1 MKRKTIAAVL
11 AISMAAALLGG
22 CGGTGETGSAAS
34 ETNAKGTEQ
43 GAAESKGSE
52 AGASDSKDTD
62 DGASNSSDTK
72 DAASESKTSGSDD
85 IVTLKWYMSINPVA
99 PDTDKVIE
107 KLNEYTRDKIGVEID
122 YQVIANPDYKE
133 KMPTYINS
141 GEYFDICFTAN
152 WTTNY
157 AQFATRDAF
166 MDITELLPQY
176 AKETYD
182 FIPQE
187 EWDAVKVDGKIYGVP
202 SYKEM
207 GWQGSIYA
215 NSDMAKEYGID
226 LSKVKTLNDYTEVLK
241 TVKEKSQAEGK
252 NVIGLSGLNS
262 GFQLGVPFE
271 SLTGTPT
278 LPGASAI
285 PETNLFA
292 DQEEVFNQYATPE
305 YMEYCK
311 MIHGWYQNGYIS
323 KDPVQYDSDIANR
336 DNDFNNGNLFSY
348 VTANAPGAAQ
358 MLETTAGHGI
368 TSIDLTMPI
377 FETRSA
383 LGGLLAISS
392 GSEHPEKALEFINLL
407 NTDQYVGTLI
417 RHGIEGEHYTAVG
430 DNQIDR
436 TMGGTLSPDKN
447 GYDYTFGWQFGT
459 PFNQKWDISYPE
471 NIVELFEEY
480 NGKSITAKHNGFM
493 VDTTTV
499 ETVIASVTNVV
510 AQYGPALESGMVDP
524 EEKIPEFL
532 KQLEENGVD
541 ELLNEISSQ
550 IKDHK

>member
-1 MKRKTIAAVL
+1 MKRKTIAVL
-11 AISMAAALLGG
+11 MAISVAAALLGG

-43 GAAESKGSE
+43 GAAESKGTE
-52 AGASDSKDTD
+52 EGASDSKNTEE
-62 DGASNSSDTK
+62 GASDSKETK
-72 DAASESKTSGSDD
+72 TAGSDD
-85 IVTLKWYMSINPVA
+85 IVKLKWYMSINPVA

-182 FIPQE
+182 FVPQE

-207 GWQGSIYA
+207 GWQCSVYA

-241 TVKEKSQAEGK
+241 TVKEKSQAAGK
-252 NVIGLSGLNS
+252 NVIGISGLVN
-262 GFQLGVPFE
+262 GFQLGVPYE
-271 SLTGTPT
+271 SLTGTPA

-285 PETNLFA
+285 PETNLFT
-292 DQEEVFNQYATPE
+292 DQEEVFNQYAAPE
-305 YMEYCK
+305 YMDYCK
-311 MIHGWYQNGYIS
+311 LVHGWYQDGYTS

-348 VTANAPGAAQ
+348 VTQNAPGAAQ

-392 GSEHPEKALEFINLL
+392 GSEHPEEALKFINLL
-407 NTDQYVGTLI
+407 NTDPYVGTLI

-430 DNQIDR
+430 ENQIDR

-471 NIVELFEEY
+471 NIVELFQEY
-480 NGKSITAKHNGFM
+480 NDKSVTAKHNGFM
-493 VDTTTV
+493 FDTATA

-541 ELLNEISSQ
+541 ELLSEIRNQ
-550 IKDHK
+550 IEDQK